1 MIIIQGPAKEIIAN
15 KLEDR
20 MMIRE
25 LKVVIP
31 KGKELRLSWNL
42 MEEKLLE
49 WEEGMLGVEDGLIEV
64 EDWLVEV

>member
-1 MIIIQGPAKEIIAN
+1 
-15 KLEDR
+15 

-42 MEEKLLE
+42 MEEKLSD
-49 WEEGMLGVEDGLIEV
+49 WEEGMLGVEEGLIEV